1 MTKPHTLLVNDGLYG
16 DNSYVS
22 SWVDVSEHNVLN
34 IYCSAKCDIH
44 VEMCDEEQR
53 VEEVKSVQA
62 ANDTF
67 REVLKP
73 GCRRLRVSL
82 RNIAKQACA
91 LITQFIVSVER

>member
-1 MTKPHTLLVNDGLYG
+1 LYVNEGLYG
-16 DNSYVS
+16 DNCYVS

-44 VEMCDEEQR
+44 VETCDEGAR
-53 VEEVKSVQA
+53 VEGIESKHE

-82 RNIAKQACA
+82 RNIAKQTCA
-91 LITQFIVSVER
+91 LINQIIVSVER